1 MTEFDEV
8 ATLKKLKEETKNIRY
23 RYYKKSCLDRYKGEL
38 LTLYR
43 SGASRAELRRWL
55 RTQQIKVAWSTVNRW
70 IIKNG

>member
-23 RYYKKSCLDRYKGEL
+23 RYYKKSRLDRYKGEL

-43 SGASRAELRRWL
+43 AGASRAELRRWL
-55 RTQQIKVAWSTVNRW
+55 RTQQIKVASSTVNRW
-70 IIKNG
+70 ITKNG